1 MTLSLSRIG
10 IILMCIVALAVLPA
24 ANAQQDDLGARVSR
38 ALEAIGRA
46 VDASTRPAV
55 VIGITDRT
63 HTLQVFAKGYYDLKT
78 KGPVTKETLI
88 EIGSITKS
96 FTAIA
101 LMQLFDEG
109 RFDPRA
115 PITKYI
121 PWFQVKSTFEPI
133 TGHHLLTHTA
143 GIPNYRPDVA
153 SMMSATYELRDFEP
167 SYAPGEHFWYSN
179 IGFQTLGYAL
189 ERIERKTYPEIIRSR
204 IFDKLDM
211 GSSYAVIDD
220 QLRSKLPVSY
230 SMWPYNNEYVEQPW
244 FEYAAADG
252 SISATAGDMS
262 AYARLLLNRGNTRNG
277 RLISEKAFDML
288 TKPEL
293 NNYAYGLDVRQADGD
308 TIIGHGGGIA
318 GFASLLEV
326 HMKDGFA
333 IVVLSNAGYDGNLV
347 QWVGNTLKAAYRNQ
361 PLPAFPNP
369 PAPPT
374 GSEWA
379 GVYKSPITGKTVEF
393 VGEGNR
399 LSLKQGDSVVPLTRI
414 GRDAFR
420 GPLIDPVYPFVFER
434 QGGKVAEV
442 SYGPEWYANDAYT
455 GPKEFN
461 TPQNYAAYVG
471 RYENHNPE
479 GSFVRVFIRKG
490 QLLVA
495 SGIDGSGRP
504 LVPAGDATFRP
515 KDPDY
520 NPERYRFDSIVE
532 GHALRMI
539 VSGMPMYRVSAQ

>member
-1 MTLSLSRIG
+1 
-10 IILMCIVALAVLPA
+10 
-24 ANAQQDDLGARVSR
+24 
-38 ALEAIGRA
+38 
-46 VDASTRPAV
+46 
-55 VIGITDRT
+55 
-63 HTLQVFAKGYYDLKT
+63 
-78 KGPVTKETLI
+78 
-88 EIGSITKS
+88 
-96 FTAIA
+96 
-101 LMQLFDEG
+101 
-109 RFDPRA
+109 
-115 PITKYI
+115 
-121 PWFQVKSTFEPI
+121 
-133 TGHHLLTHTA
+133 
-143 GIPNYRPDVA
+143 
-153 SMMSATYELRDFEP
+153 
-167 SYAPGEHFWYSN
+167 
-179 IGFQTLGYAL
+179 
-189 ERIERKTYPEIIRSR
+189 
-204 IFDKLDM
+204 
-211 GSSYAVIDD
+211 
-220 QLRSKLPVSY
+220 
-230 SMWPYNNEYVEQPW
+230 
-244 FEYAAADG
+244 
-252 SISATAGDMS
+252 MS
-262 AYARLLLNRGNTRNG
+262 AYARLILNRGNTPNG
-277 RLISEKAFDML
+277 RLISESTFELL
-288 TKPEL
+288 TKPAM
-293 NNYAYGLDVRQADGD
+293 NNYAYGLDVREADGD

-333 IVVLSNAGYDGNLV
+333 IVVLSSAGYDGNLV
-347 QWVGNTLKAAYRNQ
+347 NWIGNTLKAAYRNK

-374 GSEWA
+374 SSEWA
-379 GVYKSPITGKTVEF
+379 GVYKSPVTGKTLEF

-442 SYGPEWYANDAYT
+442 SYGPEWFANDAYT

-490 QLLVA
+490 QLMVA
-495 SGIDGSGRP
+495 SGIDGGGRP

-532 GHALRMI
+532 GHALRMM
-539 VSGMPMYRVSAQ
+539 VSGMPMYRVSTQ